1 MLLVASKHQQE
12 AKVATRIGVD
22 IGGTFTD
29 LVYYVEETGETF
41 EGKVPTV
48 PHAPEEGVV
57 HAVKAHVPPEVIENA
72 AFFLHGTT
80 VGLNALL
87 ERRGSVVG
95 LITTEGFR
103 DVLEI
108 RRGDRAEMYNLF
120 WKQPE
125 PLVPRH
131 RRIGVPERVM
141 ATGEVYKPL
150 DEDAVRAALKLQVAD
165 NVDAI
170 AVCLLNAFANPAH
183 ELRIEAILREE
194 GYAGGISLSHRISGE
209 FREYERTSTTVIDA
223 FVRGRMANYLQ
234 RLDGRLRELGFKGAS
249 LITRSGSGSM
259 TFAEAEARPFETIMS
274 GPVGGA
280 HGASELAQDLGIDA
294 LITADVGGTSFDT
307 ALVLHGAPQVLYEG
321 SIDGM
326 PVQTPWVDVRSIGAG
341 GGSIA
346 HVDLGGLMRVGPQ
359 SAGAV
364 PGPAAYRKGGTE
376 PTMTDAALYLGML
389 GPGRLASGIEL
400 DVAAAEAALKRVGEK
415 LGQDVEATAIGVM
428 RIAAAAMG
436 GAMREVTVEQGLD
449 PRGMVLLPFGGAG
462 PLMAALLAD
471 ELRMNT
477 IVVPPFAGNFSAWGL
492 LGADMVQS
500 SARTRVMD
508 LDEAGLVASGGI
520 LAQLFSE
527 ISSRTDARTDGV
539 KSAKLDLRYKGQE
552 HTLSVDVPLDG
563 KGAFALSA
571 EQVAELFI
579 AAYLTTFG
587 SRLPAKVEIVAT
599 RATYRVHLPKRQQK
613 HIVTTGTGTGA
624 VTETISAWSFLN
636 KRRMSFDIV
645 AREAIGTE
653 LRGPAIVTEATS
665 TLYVDDGWV
674 VSNGG
679 HGELVLKR
687 KV

>member
-1 MLLVASKHQQE
+1 M
-12 AKVATRIGVD
+12 ATRIGVD

-29 LVYYVEETGETF
+29 LVYYIEETGETF
-41 EGKVPTV
+41 EGKVQTV

-131 RRIGVPERVM
+131 RRLGVPERVM
-141 ATGEVYKPL
+141 ATGEVYREL
-150 DEDAVRAALKLQVAD
+150 DEDAVRAALRVLMAD
-165 NVDAI
+165 KVDAI

-194 GYAGGISLSHRISGE
+194 GYPGGISLSHRISGE

-234 RLDGRLRELGFKGAS
+234 RLDARLRELGFKGAS

-280 HGASELAQDLGIDA
+280 HGASELAQDLGIKA

-307 ALVLHGAPQVLYEG
+307 ALVLDGAPQVLYEG
-321 SIDGM
+321 TIDGM
-326 PVQTPWVDVRSIGAG
+326 PVQTPWVDVRSIGSG

-364 PGPAAYRKGGTE
+364 PGPAAYRKGGIE

-389 GPGRLASGIEL
+389 GPGRLASGIVL

-462 PLMAALLAD
+462 PLMAVLLAD

-477 IVVPPFAGNFSAWGL
+477 IIVPPFAGNFSAWGL

-508 LDEAGLVASGGI
+508 LDEAGLSAAGEI

-527 ISSRTDARTDGV
+527 IGSRTDARTDGV

-552 HTLSVDVPLDG
+552 HTLSVDVPLNAD
-563 KGAFALSA
+563 GAFSLAA
-571 EQVAELFI
+571 EDVADRFI

-613 HIVTTGTGTGA
+613 HMVITGSGA

-636 KRRMSFDIV
+636 KRRMSFAV
-645 AREAIGTE
+645 VPREAISTE
-653 LRGPAIVTEATS
+653 LHGPAIVTEATS

-674 VSNGG
+674 VTHGG

-687 KV
+687 KG